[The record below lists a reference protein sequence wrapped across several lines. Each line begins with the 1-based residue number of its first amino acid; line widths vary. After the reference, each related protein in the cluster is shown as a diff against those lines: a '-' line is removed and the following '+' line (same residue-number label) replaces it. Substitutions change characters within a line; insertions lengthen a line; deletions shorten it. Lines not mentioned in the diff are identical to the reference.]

1 MKETGM
7 EIQDIWGCV
16 FHGFVC
22 LCVCSGFFRGVGGG
36 GGGYDEKCGELGG

>member
-36 GGGYDEKCGELGG
+36 GGEGVMMRSVVS